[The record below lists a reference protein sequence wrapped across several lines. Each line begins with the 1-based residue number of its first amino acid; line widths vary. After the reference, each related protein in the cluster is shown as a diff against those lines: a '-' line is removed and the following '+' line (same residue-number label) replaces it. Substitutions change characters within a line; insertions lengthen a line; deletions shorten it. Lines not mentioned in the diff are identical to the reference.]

1 MSKLEEEVEYARIAL
16 TNAQSN
22 EPLLLALMVLGYGP
36 DRIQQGMALYLQLV
50 ELMRATVEA
59 RKAKVSA
66 TLSFYRAWNA
76 ARLIYSRDLE
86 IMRVVLRD
94 QPDQSY
100 YLQLPGKRDPS
111 FAGWVA
117 QAQQLYEGVQGHSEL
132 QALLAPAGITPERV
146 AVGLQS
152 VQAASQARAVQSE
165 REGAAKLFVQRRS
178 EARKQLND
186 WIALFG
192 ISVRKALANTPGQLT
207 MLGLD
212 STLQWQRRR
221 ELALKKQREEK
232 AKQEAEQKQKE
243 AAAKVAQEAAQTEV
257 AVPVVPTASSQADQ
271 LSAALSQAQ
280 QAVALASALVA
291 AVGE

>member
-22 EPLLLALMVLGYGP
+22 EPLQLALTVLGYGP
-36 DRIQQGMALYLQLV
+36 ERIEQGMALYLQLV

-66 TLSFYRAWNA
+66 TLGFYRAWNA

-94 QPDQSY
+94 QPDQSF

-111 FAGWVA
+111 FAGWYV
-117 QAQQLYEGVQGHSEL
+117 QAQQLYQGIQVHSEL

-146 AVGLQS
+146 ADGLQS
-152 VQAASQARAVQSE
+152 LAAVSLAHAVQRES
-165 REGAAKLFVQRRS
+165 EGAAQLLVQRRS
-178 EARKQLND
+178 EARKQLNN

-232 AKQEAEQKQKE
+232 AKQEAE
-243 AAAKVAQEAAQTEV
+243 AKAAQEAAQAQANDTATPAQPSEV
-257 AVPVVPTASSQADQ
+257 AQ
-271 LSAALSQAQ
+271 LSAVLTQAQ
-280 QAVALASALVA
+280 QAVEAARELVA
-291 AVGE
+291 AAGV